1 MAGSRSGS
9 APSHPRSGRSGRPH
23 PHTGPAGGT
32 AGRPR
37 GPAAAGRLGG
47 CGGGAEVTRSGAPH
61 TPTVLLYAQDHQGLG
76 HITRTL
82 AIARRVLAAYP
93 TFVAYIATKSPVA
106 ANFTL
111 PDHPRSD
118 PARRRPGIG
127 PGPGPGRSRA
137 ARRQG

>member
-9 APSHPRSGRSGRPH
+9 APFLPRSGRSGGPH

-47 CGGGAEVTRSGAPH
+47 CGGGADGTRSGAPH

-76 HITRTL
+76 HITRALT
-82 AIARRVLAAYP
+82 IPRRGLAAYP
-93 TFVAYIATKSPVA
+93 TLVAYIAAQAPVA
-106 ANFTL
+106 PHFTL
-111 PDHPRSD
+111 PE
-118 PARRRPGIG
+118 PGDYIQL
-127 PGPGPGRSRA
+127 
-137 ARRQG
+137 RQP